1 MLEKLLTANRIK
13 TGLTVAGWEELVE
26 EVGAIMVA
34 AGDIEQAYTGA
45 MKEVIREMGPY
56 CVIAPGVALLH
67 ARPGAG
73 VNRLC
78 IALASLDKGIEFG
91 SVNDPVFLAFG
102 LGAVDGESHIALL
115 GQLAGLL
122 QDKGRVQRLM
132 EAKDVSDILA
142 LIKAPALKK
151 RRSDF

>member
-1 MLEKLLTANRIK
+1 M
-13 TGLTVAGWEELVE
+13 
-26 EVGAIMVA
+26 
-34 AGDIEQAYTGA
+34 
-45 MKEVIREMGPY
+45 
-56 CVIAPGVALLH
+56 H

>member
-1 MLEKLLTANRIK
+1 MLEKLLTVNRIK
-13 TGLTVAGWEELVE
+13 TGLVVADWEELVE

-34 AGDIEQAYTGA
+34 AGDTKQTYTVA

-67 ARPGAG
+67 ARPESG

-78 IALASLDKGIEFG
+78 IALAKLEVGIDFG

-102 LGAVDGESHIALL
+102 LGAVDGESHITLL
-115 GQLAGLL
+115 AQVADLL
-122 QDKGRVQRLM
+122 QDKGRLERLM
-132 EAKDVSDILA
+132 KAKDESDILA
-142 LIKAPALKK
+142 VIKHSAP
-151 RRSDF
+151 